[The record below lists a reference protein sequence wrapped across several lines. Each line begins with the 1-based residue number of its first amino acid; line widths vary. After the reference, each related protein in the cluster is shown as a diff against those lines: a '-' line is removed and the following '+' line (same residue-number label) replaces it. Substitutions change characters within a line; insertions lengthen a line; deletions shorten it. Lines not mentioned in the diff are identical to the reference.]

1 MTVNLVQWRAVIG
14 IFNSRISGI
23 FINKRYNIIINLIS
37 MFETLLLFY
46 HDVGG
51 VYVTI
56 ITLLFIFALLLC
68 HGDVEINPGPKKL
81 KKNSLSVCH
90 WNLNSLSAHNFSKLT
105 QLKAYIS
112 KYKHDFICLSETYLD
127 SSIPDSLLEI
137 DGYNL
142 IRLDHPNDIKRGGVC
157 IYFKEILPV
166 RIINIPYLKE
176 ALLLEMNYNNKR
188 VIVSVIYRSPSQNNS
203 EFDSFLRSVERLLS
217 DIKKIKPFLSVITGD
232 FNARTLCW
240 WSEDINTSEGMKL
253 LSLTSANGVS
263 QLINEPTHLQTS
275 NSSCIDLIFT
285 DQPKL
290 SANSGV
296 HASLHSNCH
305 HQIIH
310 SSFNLNI
317 SYPPPYQRLV
327 WDYKKADSKS
337 IRKALDSV
345 NWERL
350 FDQLDINAQVAAFNE
365 TILNVFRNYVPNKYI
380 TIDDKDPV
388 WMNENIKTKIKEKNT
403 FYQKYIEN
411 GRLESDFILLEKL
424 ITELNDLIF
433 SVKTVL

>member
-14 IFNSRISGI
+14 IFNFRISGI
-23 FINKRYNIIINLIS
+23 FKNKRCNIIINLIS
-37 MFETLLLFY
+37 MFETLLLFFHY
-46 HDVGG
+46 VEG
-51 VYVTI
+51 VYITI

-68 HGDVEINPGPKKL
+68 HGDIEINPGPKKL

-142 IRLDHPNDIKRGGVC
+142 IRLDHPNDIKTGGVC

-217 DIKKIKPFLSVITGD
+217 DIKKIRPFLSVIMGD
-232 FNARTLCW
+232 FNARMSCW
-240 WSEDINTSEGMKL
+240 WSEDINTSEGLKL

-275 NSSCIDLIFT
+275 NFSCIDLIFT
-285 DQPKL
+285 DQPNL
-290 SANSGV
+290 SVNCRVNGL
-296 HASLHSNCH
+296 LHPNWH
-305 HQIIH
+305 HQIVH

-317 SYPPPYQRLV
+317 SYLPPY
-327 WDYKKADSKS
+327 
-337 IRKALDSV
+337 
-345 NWERL
+345 
-350 FDQLDINAQVAAFNE
+350 QVAAFNE
-365 TILNVFRNYVPNKYI
+365 TMLNLF
-380 TIDDKDPV
+380 
-388 WMNENIKTKIKEKNT
+388 
-403 FYQKYIEN
+403 
-411 GRLESDFILLEKL
+411 
-424 ITELNDLIF
+424 
-433 SVKTVL
+433 